1 MFKSGDLVRLK
12 SGGPVMTVSQSG
24 SGGVFVCHWF
34 NRDGDSWTA
43 MNAVFVGYQLE
54 AAKAPQPT
62 VMSDVAA

>member
-1 MFKSGDLVRLK
+1 MFKSGDLVRLR

-34 NRDGDSWTA
+34 NQDGEVWTA

-54 AAKAPQPT
+54 PAKLSQPSLPASAAA
-62 VMSDVAA
+62 